1 MTTRKPTDGKTYWR
15 SLGELQDTPEFRD
28 FLHREFP
35 VAASE
40 FPEGLSRRR
49 WLQLMGASLA
59 LGGLTGCRWES
70 EQILPFAIRP
80 ENRIP
85 GVAEQFATSIDIAG
99 MPRHLLVT
107 CYDGRPIKVEGN
119 PEHPDSRG
127 ATDTFAQATILDLYD
142 PDRSSQLRER
152 RNRKT
157 FTRSWDEFDTFL
169 NEHLSNYQQTGGDGL
184 GILVEP
190 IRSLTERM
198 LFAAIQERFPKIQ
211 LFGFSALGNTAE
223 HQATQQVFGKHFRT
237 SLRLDKAQRILCLDA
252 DPLGVDVTSVR
263 NIGDFATGRTP
274 NEDMNR
280 LYVAESQYTVTG
292 AAADHRLP
300 TKSQDIG
307 GLLSYIDAEVRKQLE
322 KRGASRNIP
331 KPPDSMKQFA
341 AAVVDDLTNF
351 AGASAIIVGARQ
363 PAAVHAMAMKL
374 NHLLGNIGQTVALI
388 AEDSDTQW
396 KSPNELGRLAASGK
410 LSTLF
415 VLGGNPAY
423 DMPVD
428 APIRDALKSV
438 GTTIRFGQ
446 YDDETSD
453 ICQWHVPLAHPY
465 ETWGDVQ
472 SWDGNPSITQPLI
485 APLLNGRSRIE
496 LLAQLADDQRDAE
509 TIVRAAIEKF
519 GRTNSISENWK
530 KWVHDGFVSSD
541 DGQDSALPTPADLS
555 ANAPLPFSG
564 SDTVELVFTADSSTL
579 DGRFANNGWLQETPD
594 FLTKLTWDNAA
605 IVGPQT
611 AQDHGLTH
619 GKFVRIEVGS
629 RQVELPVYVMPGQ
642 ARGSIGLALGYG
654 RTRSGIIGGHSE
666 ENVATVGVNVQPLR
680 STNSAFIANATRLV
694 PVDRSFEF
702 ATTQDHHAIDTV
714 GREEIGQRVG
724 KLVHEG
730 PLDVY
735 LEHPDFAHHGS
746 HHIESDPLWKE
757 PTYDDHAWGMAI
769 DLNKCIGCNA
779 CTIACQAENNVPI
792 VGKEQVAL
800 GREMHWLRIDRYF
813 KGDVEDPE
821 VTHQPVAC
829 HHCENAPCEQVCPV
843 AATVHSDE
851 GLNDMIYNRCVGT
864 RYCAN
869 NCPYKVRRFN
879 FLNYNE
885 ELEDANR
892 ELVQLAVNPEVTV
905 RTRGVMEKCTYCV
918 QRIQN
923 VKIDAKTGRRTIED
937 GEIKTACQQAC
948 PAKAIEFGD
957 INDPNSRVAQAH
969 ADARAYGMLAELN
982 VKPRTKYLARIRN
995 PHPLLAD
1002 RTSEHAPGYKDS
1014 ADGHH

>member
-1 MTTRKPTDGKTYWR
+1 MIQSNQPTNGKTYWR
-15 SLGELQDTPEFRD
+15 SLGELQDTAEFRD

-40 FPEGLSRRR
+40 FPEGVSRRR

-59 LGGLTGCRWES
+59 LGGLTGCRWEP
-70 EQILPFAIRP
+70 EQIAPFAMRP

-85 GVAEQFATSIDIAG
+85 GVPEQFATSIDIAG

-127 ATDTFAQATILDLYD
+127 ATDTFAQASILDLYD
-142 PDRSSQLRER
+142 PDRSGALRET
-152 RNRKT
+152 RKRKS
-157 FTRSWDEFDTFL
+157 FTRSWDEYDSFL
-169 NEHLSNYQQTGGDGL
+169 EQHFAGYRATLGAGL

-190 IRSLTERM
+190 IRSLSEQA
-198 LFAAIQERFPKIQ
+198 LLVKIQERFPKLR
-211 LFGFSALGNTAE
+211 LFQFSTLESHERTAAE
-223 HQATQQVFGKHFRT
+223 RVFGTPLRT
-237 SLRLDKAQRILCLDA
+237 SLRLNKAHRLLCLDA
-252 DPLGVDVTSVR
+252 DPLGIDATSVR
-263 NIGDFATGRTP
+263 NIGDFATLRTP
-274 NEDMNR
+274 NAQMSR
-280 LYVAESQYTVTG
+280 LYAVESQFTVTG

-300 TKSQDIG
+300 LKSNDIG
-307 GLLSYIDAEVRKQLE
+307 GFLSHIDAQI
-322 KRGASRNIP
+322 RNRLADP
-331 KPPDSMKQFA
+331 SAEPQSHDLPDTMARFA
-341 AAVVDDLTNF
+341 EAVVDDLLTHQQD
-351 AGASAIIVGARQ
+351 SAIVVGARQ
-363 PAAVHAMAMKL
+363 PTAVHEMAFQL
-374 NHLLGNIGQTVALI
+374 NQLLGN
-388 AEDSDTQW
+388 
-396 KSPNELGRLAASGK
+396 LGRAIELVRDADNLRWSDPAELAPLAKNGALK
-410 LSTLF
+410 TLF
-415 VLGGNPAY
+415 VIGGNPVY
-423 DMPVD
+423 DLPSD
-428 APIRDALKSV
+428 IPFRDVLDQIP
-438 GTTIRFGQ
+438 TTIRCGQ
-446 YDDETSD
+446 YDDETSAH
-453 ICQWHVPLAHPY
+453 CTWHVPVAHPF
-465 ETWGDVQ
+465 ESWGDVQ
-472 SWDGNPSITQPLI
+472 AWDGRPSITQPLI
-485 APLLNGRSRIE
+485 APLLNGRSRVQ
-496 LLAQLADDQRDAE
+496 LLAQCANDRREPQA
-509 TIVRAAIEKF
+509 IVRAAVDAYNH
-519 GRTNSISENWK
+519 RNASSEDWK
-530 KWVHDGFVSSD
+530 QWVHDGFVNDFPSPIAID
-541 DGQDSALPTPADLS
+541 QLPTTSP
-555 ANAPLPFSG
+555 PPPPIPFS
-564 SDTVELVFTADSSTL
+564 SETDVELVFTASSTAL

-605 IVGPQT
+605 IVSPQT
-611 AQDHGLTH
+611 ATDLGLTH
-619 GKFVRIEVGS
+619 GKFARIEV
-629 RQVELPVYVMPGQ
+629 REQQVEIPVYVMPGQ
-642 ARGSIGLALGYG
+642 ARGSIGLAIGYG
-654 RTRSGIIGGHSE
+654 RTRSGIIGGQASE
-666 ENVATVGVNVQPLR
+666 GIASVGVDVMPLR
-680 STNSAFIANATRLV
+680 SIEAPFIGTATRVV
-694 PVDRSFEF
+694 PLDRTFEF

-730 PLDVY
+730 PLDLY
-735 LEHPDFAHHGS
+735 LEQPDFAHHGS
-746 HHIESDPLWKE
+746 HHIESDPLWQE
-757 PTYDDHAWGMAI
+757 PAYEGHAWGMAI

-813 KGDVEDPE
+813 KGDVEEPE

-851 GLNDMIYNRCVGT
+851 GLNDMVYNRCVGT

-885 ELEDANR
+885 QLEEANR
-892 ELVQLAVNPEVTV
+892 ELVQLAVNPEVSV
-905 RTRGVMEKCTYCV
+905 RSRGVMEKCTYCV

-937 GEIKTACQQAC
+937 GEVKTACQQAC
-948 PAKAIEFGD
+948 PAQAIEFGD
-957 INDPNSRVAQAH
+957 LNDPNSRVTQAH

-1002 RTSEHAPGYKDS
+1002 GRSPVSKDH